1 MWECKLIDIS
11 QCLSHLTCTAR
22 FVDRDMFM
30 RYLGYGI
37 GHQYQAKRVGSFDEA
52 GDQSDLDE
60 DNFDLQ
66 NMARI
71 ASSTYVPPT
80 SLVDTRGG
88 NDDDPSA
95 EDSDSDGSDDYDLN
109 GHL

>member
-1 MWECKLIDIS
+1 MY
-11 QCLSHLTCTAR
+11 
-22 FVDRDMFM
+22 M

-37 GHQYQAKRVGSFDEA
+37 GHQHQAKCVGSSDEV
-52 GDQSDLDE
+52 GDQSDLEE

-71 ASSTYVPPT
+71 ARSNYVPPA
-80 SLVDTRGG
+80 LHVDTRGG
-88 NDDDPSA
+88 DDDPYC
-95 EDSDSDGSDDYDLN
+95 EDSDSDTSDDYDLN